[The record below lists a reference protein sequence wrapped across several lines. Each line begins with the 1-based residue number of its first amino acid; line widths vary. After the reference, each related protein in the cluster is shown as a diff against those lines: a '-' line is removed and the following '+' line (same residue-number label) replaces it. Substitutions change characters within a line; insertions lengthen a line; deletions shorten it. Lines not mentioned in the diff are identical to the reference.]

1 MTTSDQ
7 ATKPRRSRLASL
19 LGALL
24 IGCAGA
30 AIAAPADDIKEA
42 LKLYDQNKFDPAL
55 AKLNAVLAVQPKDA
69 QARFL
74 KGNILTGQNKTAE
87 AIQVFTGITEDFPE
101 LPEPYNN
108 LAVLYAGQ
116 GNYEKAKA
124 ALELAIHT
132 NPTYATAHE
141 NLGDMHAQLARRAYD
156 KALALDKTNTTAQSK
171 LTMVRSMFPGTKAGA
186 AAATPIPAP
195 VQVAKAEPPKVTP
208 LVVAPPPAATPVK
221 AAPVAP
227 PVAPTPPV
235 QVAQATP
242 AKAVPVAAA
251 PVVEAAV
258 KAPVAAASGTDAD
271 VRAALD
277 TWAAAW
283 SSQDVPGY
291 LAAFAPNFE
300 NADGLARKAWE
311 RQRKERIEA
320 PKSIDVKLSNVQ
332 ITMKGDEATAVFRQA
347 YKSDVL
353 SNVSTKTMKF
363 SKVGGRWLIR
373 SMR

>member
-1 MTTSDQ
+1 MTISDQ
-7 ATKPRRSRLASL
+7 ATKPLRSRLASL

-42 LKLYDQNKFDPAL
+42 LKLYDQNKLEPAL
-55 AKLNAVLAVQPKDA
+55 TKINAVLVALPKDA
-69 QARFL
+69 QARFV

-171 LTMVRSMFPGTKAGA
+171 LTMVRSMFPGTKGA
-186 AAATPIPAP
+186 TAAVTPTPAP
-195 VQVAKAEPPKVTP
+195 VQVAKAEPPKVSP
-208 LVVAPPPAATPVK
+208 QVVAPPPAATPVK
-221 AAPVAP
+221 TA

-242 AKAVPVAAA
+242 AKAAPVATA

-258 KAPVAAASGTDAD
+258 KAPAAAASGTDAE

-300 NADGLARKAWE
+300 NADGLGRKAWE

-332 ITMKGDEATAVFRQA
+332 ITMKSDEATAVFRQA

-353 SNVSTKTMKF
+353 SNVSTKTMKL